1 MNEIK
6 NKLKLDYSKINSP
19 SYNPQILNKVEYVEQ
34 KNHKFLKFSLVFT
47 ALAACV
53 LTCVF
58 VFKNDESNVIDTIN
72 QNLSYEVIMLAN
84 TLDHK
89 MQNLRMKKQTNNNEE
104 EFAQEIH
111 KYLMTGEMLFNK
123 ENIKSTTYNSDK
135 ENYKYKIVSSYHDFT
150 SFTNEYVF
158 YYNEKTINNNY
169 FNIEGIIIFD
179 EQEYKVLGNKKIE
192 EKKEL
197 ETELKIFI
205 SDTEYTEISQES
217 KINENEYEYKFY
229 KDNELIKEISLENKI
244 ENNKKELEIEIVENN
259 IEKQF
264 EFEFKNNLIECEFE
278 FNDEEIKLE
287 ITIEQEYYLYKFL
300 GQEEKIIKISKST
313 NKIIN

>member
-1 MNEIK
+1 M
-6 NKLKLDYSKINSP
+6 
-19 SYNPQILNKVEYVEQ
+19 
-34 KNHKFLKFSLVFT
+34 FT

-58 VFKNDESNVIDTIN
+58 VFKNDKSNVIDTIN

-158 YYNEKTINNNY
+158 YYNENTINNNY

-300 GQEEKIIKISKST
+300 GQEEKIIKISKNT